1 MNGKEYAEAKRRL
14 EEIQRVLENELLTP
28 EQQRDLELH
37 AARLSRTL
45 QQRVVMGRVKAAL
58 IGAVVG
64 AALAVL
70 NDVFIAAPHA
80 DQVPQTAAGWAAF
93 YVGLCAPWALIGLL
107 VGVVLGRLR

>member
-14 EEIQRVLENELLTP
+14 EEIQRVLGSQLLTP

-37 AARLSRTL
+37 AARLSRIL
-45 QQRVVMGRVKAAL
+45 QKRVVMGRVKAAL

-70 NDVFIAAPHA
+70 HNVFIAAPHTGH
-80 DQVPQTAAGWAAF
+80 VPQTAAGWAAF
-93 YVGLCAPWALIGLL
+93 YVGVCVPWALLGSL
-107 VGVVLGRLR
+107 VGAVLGRLK